1 MDGYVKNK
9 VTDSSMEEANFPG
22 NILFNKFQKD
32 QKCFYGDNFI
42 LGQVIEAANVTTNIE
57 TYVCLPNEIR
67 IF

>member
-1 MDGYVKNK
+1 
-9 VTDSSMEEANFPG
+9 MEEVNFPG